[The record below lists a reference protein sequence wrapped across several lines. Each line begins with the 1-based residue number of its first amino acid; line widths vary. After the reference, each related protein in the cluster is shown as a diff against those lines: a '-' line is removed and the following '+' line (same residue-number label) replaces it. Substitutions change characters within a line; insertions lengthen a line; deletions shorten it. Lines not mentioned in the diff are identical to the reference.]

1 MIEPYFTPL
10 SLEQEDEL
18 KSYYK
23 VHHRKCWA
31 FKKAYKKYKRLKFVG
46 NSISLVTGSG
56 GIIGVVASGGINLVT
71 TSTAALLI
79 KEFMEYQSLD
89 IKVQNCLYAF
99 QSYGHLL
106 IMIKDAMRV
115 GCFHRESLIIAMNC
129 IDNYVTDNSPIA
141 DKYLKKNM
149 MLNLTDAP

>member
-31 FKKAYKKYKRLKFVG
+31 FKKSYKKYKRLKFVG

-56 GIIGVVASGGINLVT
+56 GIIGVVVSGGINLVT

-89 IKVQNCLYAF
+89 MKVQNCLYAF
-99 QSYGHLL
+99 QSF
-106 IMIKDAMRV
+106 I
-115 GCFHRESLIIAMNC
+115 
-129 IDNYVTDNSPIA
+129 NYD
-141 DKYLKKNM
+141 
-149 MLNLTDAP
+149 

>member
-31 FKKAYKKYKRLKFVG
+31 FKKAYKNIKDL
-46 NSISLVTGSG
+46 SLLATPSLLVTGSG
-56 GIIGVVASGGINLVT
+56 GIIGVVVSGGISLVA

-89 IKVQNCLYAF
+89 MKVQNCLYAF

-115 GCFHRESLIIAMNC
+115 GCFHRESLIIAMNY
-129 IDNYVTDNSPIA
+129 IDNYVIDNSPIA
-141 DKYLKKNM
+141 DKYFKKNM